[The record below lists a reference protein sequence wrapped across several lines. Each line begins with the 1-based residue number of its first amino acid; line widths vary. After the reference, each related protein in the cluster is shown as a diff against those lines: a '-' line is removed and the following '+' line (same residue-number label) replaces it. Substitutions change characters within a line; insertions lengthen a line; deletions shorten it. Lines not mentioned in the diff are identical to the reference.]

1 MKRYALIALAL
12 CWITTPAFGITEF
25 SKQWKDKYL
34 GEDAS
39 KEFVRAGRR
48 ASCYVCHVKGH
59 PDKKEARNEYG
70 QALHMYLDKEDFPK
84 ERIKAEPEAVKKEIL
99 EAFEKAGEKK
109 SKDGRTFA
117 EKIKAEELPAVD
129 WEYEEE

>member
-1 MKRYALIALAL
+1 MKRFALIAVAL

-25 SKQWKDKYL
+25 SKQWKEKYL
-34 GEDAS
+34 TDDVS
-39 KEFVRAGRR
+39 DEFMTAGRR
-48 ASCYVCHVKGH
+48 ASCNVCHVKLH

-70 QALHMYLDKEDFPK
+70 KALKVYLDKEDFPK
-84 ERIKAEPEAVKKEIL
+84 ERIKAEPEEVKKEIL
-99 EAFEKAGEKK
+99 AAFEKAGEKK

>member
-1 MKRYALIALAL
+1 MKRYALMALTL
-12 CWITTPAFGITEF
+12 CWLATPAFGISEF

-34 GEDAS
+34 GEDVSEDYVKTAR
-39 KEFVRAGRR
+39 RAG
-48 ASCYVCHVKGH
+48 CYVCHVKRH

-70 QALHMYLDKEDFPK
+70 EALHEYLDKEDYPK

-99 EAFEKAGEKK
+99 AAFEKAGKKK
-109 SKDGRTFA
+109 SESGETFA

-129 WEYEEE
+129 WEYEE